1 MSKNKRDTP
10 PGENPAVLQCPDP
23 RRGGRSVTILVVRDV
38 LDLYHD
44 VDPETS
50 VGICSD
56 LSDRDAMGFA
66 KYHQNLETFDGR
78 PTRVDLYQ
86 EILDACQYGR
96 KLIEENRIEQRPMNR
111 DEEIYKMLLDVL
123 FMVKLDLEEEG

>member
-1 MSKNKRDTP
+1 
-10 PGENPAVLQCPDP
+10 VLQCPDP

-38 LDLYHD
+38 LDLFHD
-44 VDPETS
+44 MDAETT

-56 LSDRDAMGFA
+56 LSDRDALGFA

-86 EILDACQYGR
+86 EVLDACQYCR
-96 KLIEENRIEQRPMNR
+96 KLIEEQRIQNANPER
-111 DEEIYKMLLDVL
+111 DEEIYKTLLDVL
-123 FMVKLDLEEEG
+123 FMVKQELEEEG

>member
-1 MSKNKRDTP
+1 MEKNEK
-10 PGENPAVLQCPDP
+10 ENPAVLQCPDP
-23 RRGGRSVTILVVRDV
+23 KRGGRSVTILVVRDV

-56 LSDRDAMGFA
+56 LADRDAMGFA
-66 KYHQNLETFDGR
+66 KYQQNLETFDGR

-86 EILDACQYGR
+86 EVLDACQYCR
-96 KLIEENRIEQRPMNR
+96 KLIEENRIKSCDTMR
-111 DEEIYKMLLDVL
+111 DEEIYKTLLDVL
-123 FMVKLDLEEEG
+123 FMVKQELEEEG